1 MELSYVNADALVR
14 AIGGASGEH
23 LGAFVGSLI
32 GKQYSVSYV
41 CQLAQH
47 AQQDVTTAIAPIITT
62 RRHNMCASGI
72 VEQTT
77 TEHLP
82 VAVPSRQRLLAE
94 PGAQVLVQPAL
105 DIGGQHATV
114 DLFVLR
120 DHVLSE

>member
-47 AQQDVTTAIAPIITT
+47 ALAFGRWCEARDISLRALSVDDVV
-62 RRHNMCASGI
+62 RYRSGNL
-72 VEQTT
+72 T
-77 TEHLP
+77 
-82 VAVPSRQRLLAE
+82 AVPQGPIVRIPMSRSPRVGLRPVRWARCKGDIV
-94 PGAQVLVQPAL
+94 PG
-105 DIGGQHATV
+105 GT
-114 DLFVLR
+114 
-120 DHVLSE
+120 